1 MWLRIILLLLL
12 LNTMTIINSVYANG
26 RNGIDV
32 VIMIDQSGSM
42 SGRLLGS
49 KSHPQ
54 PNDEYGHRVAIT
66 KNVVNRLAEHVE
78 GTPFVHQVSVIEF
91 GTQASVFI
99 SNMALS
105 YDPNSPGA
113 ALRMA
118 QQRISLLKPA
128 KLDYTNTPA
137 AIEKALAEFD
147 KMDKVSGVLTR
158 EKFLL
163 LITDGRPSLPPHSTG
178 DLRKQTKIHSTTL
191 TQNGANI
198 WVVGLNDA
206 DNYWNEY
213 DGPKFW
219 EPIAGYDTQNTPR
232 ARLAEPAFPHIA
244 TVARYIVDEWLK
256 VSGEENF
263 GEEAFC
269 PPYLRRIVFD
279 AHFNKPGA
287 SLRIMNP
294 NGRTIQPSSASDTYA
309 RYVIDDPYPGNYQL
323 QKTPGFSYKIY
334 VEKYPP
340 TLVFLSPK
348 PTANQ
353 NIETR
358 IIFQLMKSYTTLDI
372 IPDLPI
378 EAKIHIKP
386 PSGQTQIL
394 DAQFNG
400 EGKFVVTWTPIEEG
414 KHELSFQAIVHYQD
428 GSQTDLWDNTQ
439 QVIEIIEVLPHSP
452 PIPPLWLRL
461 EKPNP
466 QNNLWM
472 LPWSSEMVT
481 IKVALQ
487 EGNQEES
494 RITDIE
500 NYIIGSD
507 DWLSL
512 QLVDKSGVPLPP
524 LTQLKKDSE
533 NYFVANIPLTLDWA
547 QGEGWW
553 YPGELNLEFIASSDR
568 VHEDR
573 TLNGVWLPID
583 LADKRVNGDSMTVG
597 AIKIK
602 IPWWLYLIMIGLLIV
617 LLIGVFI
624 LFQLFVLP
632 KRWLE
637 QTDTGRK
644 VDLLI
649 YDSMEGPDGFG
660 ALQPISIARQ
670 LKMQLDNQ
678 VKIMTKDGNS
688 LIAQQFR
695 LKREPSIEPPCVTI
709 NYRWQNDKE
718 KYQAMVRGKNPQ
730 QLKGMLKEN
739 YMVQL
744 SYTKTRAID
753 VQKNN

>member
-1 MWLRIILLLLL
+1 
-12 LNTMTIINSVYANG
+12 
-26 RNGIDV
+26 
-32 VIMIDQSGSM
+32 
-42 SGRLLGS
+42 
-49 KSHPQ
+49 
-54 PNDEYGHRVAIT
+54 
-66 KNVVNRLAEHVE
+66 
-78 GTPFVHQVSVIEF
+78 
-91 GTQASVFI
+91 
-99 SNMALS
+99 
-105 YDPNSPGA
+105 
-113 ALRMA
+113 
-118 QQRISLLKPA
+118 
-128 KLDYTNTPA
+128 
-137 AIEKALAEFD
+137 
-147 KMDKVSGVLTR
+147 
-158 EKFLL
+158 
-163 LITDGRPSLPPHSTG
+163 
-178 DLRKQTKIHSTTL
+178 
-191 TQNGANI
+191 
-198 WVVGLNDA
+198 
-206 DNYWNEY
+206 
-213 DGPKFW
+213 
-219 EPIAGYDTQNTPR
+219 
-232 ARLAEPAFPHIA
+232 
-244 TVARYIVDEWLK
+244 
-256 VSGEENF
+256 
-263 GEEAFC
+263 
-269 PPYLRRIVFD
+269 
-279 AHFNKPGA
+279 
-287 SLRIMNP
+287 
-294 NGRTIQPSSASDTYA
+294 
-309 RYVIDDPYPGNYQL
+309 
-323 QKTPGFSYKIY
+323 
-334 VEKYPP
+334 
-340 TLVFLSPK
+340 
-348 PTANQ
+348 
-353 NIETR
+353 
-358 IIFQLMKSYTTLDI
+358 MKSYTTLDI

-568 VHEDR
+568 V
-573 TLNGVWLPID
+573 L
-583 LADKRVNGDSMTVG
+583 
-597 AIKIK
+597 KIK